1 MPLRWPHSSS
11 YSRLADEPSS
21 FEQMAALLDEQGLHA
36 CTHHGAL
43 PSPQMLALLDEQGL
57 LSFTFDEEGLLDAGA
72 EIVREV
78 PDELQALLLIGS

>member
-1 MPLRWPHSSS
+1 
-11 YSRLADEPSS
+11 
-21 FEQMAALLDEQGLHA
+21 MAALLDEQGLHA
-36 CTHHGAL
+36 CAHHGAL

-78 PDELQALLLIGS
+78 PDELQALLLIASWLPLFVASRSPLDRLLSAY